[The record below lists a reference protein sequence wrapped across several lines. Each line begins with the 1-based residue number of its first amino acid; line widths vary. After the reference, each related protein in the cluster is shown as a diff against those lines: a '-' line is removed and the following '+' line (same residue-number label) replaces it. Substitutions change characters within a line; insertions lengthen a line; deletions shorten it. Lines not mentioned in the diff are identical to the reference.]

1 MNETNLNNPFFH
13 SQSAYRKKRRQEKN
27 EPFSR
32 IYHVYHEKQRDI
44 YMCVGVSGT
53 HSCYASGFVDFY
65 FLTEKKIM
73 KKIYDG

>member
-1 MNETNLNNPFFH
+1 MFIMKNN
-13 SQSAYRKKRRQEKN
+13 
-27 EPFSR
+27 
-32 IYHVYHEKQRDI
+32 VT

-73 KKIYDG
+73 KNIYDG